1 MKRES
6 FGERLQRLRNE
17 AGLTQLQLAE
27 RAGVPLTSLRNWEHD
42 RREPLASVL
51 FKLAKALGLDCRA
64 FETQPAAEADVRPA
78 KKSTKKRKE
87 KQ

>member
-17 AGLTQLQLAE
+17 AGLTQMQLAE

-51 FKLAKALGLDCRA
+51 FKLARALGVDCRS
-64 FETQPAAEADVRPA
+64 FETQPAEAETPPA
-78 KKSTKKRKE
+78 KKTTKKRKE
-87 KQ
+87 K